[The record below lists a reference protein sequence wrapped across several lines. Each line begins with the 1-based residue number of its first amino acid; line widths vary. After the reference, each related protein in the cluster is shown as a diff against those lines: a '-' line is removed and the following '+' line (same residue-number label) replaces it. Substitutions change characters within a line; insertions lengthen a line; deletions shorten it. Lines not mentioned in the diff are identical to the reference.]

1 MVRRCSHRKSSRAIR
16 CERLCH
22 PAIDWYAPLMPT
34 VLRQGPYRF
43 FFYASDRPEPLHV
56 HVSRESAVAKFWLEP
71 VRLARSG
78 GFARQELLD
87 IHGL

>member
-1 MVRRCSHRKSSRAIR
+1 
-16 CERLCH
+16 
-22 PAIDWYAPLMPT
+22 MPT

-43 FFYASDRPEPLHV
+43 FFYASDRPEPIHV

-71 VRLARSG
+71 VRLTRSG

-87 IHGL
+87 IQRIVMDNQPQLIEAWHEYFGF